1 MKKNRPDRD
10 GSRRRWLGAAMSVGL
25 IAVPALLGG
34 CASEPAVVQQPAP
47 ARAPARWEAV
57 MLPEATA
64 QDLGDY
70 VPGSSGGA
78 WWDERRDAAMS
89 YRSDGPLLASGE
101 WPEPSRPSLDR
112 PRYIELPKRPETL
125 LYFRPW

>member
-1 MKKNRPDRD
+1 M
-10 GSRRRWLGAAMSVGL
+10 GG
-25 IAVPALLGG
+25 ALLVAG
-34 CASEPAVVQQPAP
+34 CASEPAVVQQQAP

-57 MLPEATA
+57 LLPEATA

-70 VPGSSGGA
+70 VPGTGGGA

-89 YRSDGPLLASGE
+89 YRTDEPLLASGQ